1 MDPIVSLIDYTV
13 VGDALK
19 AQLATPMETAI
30 GIGVLVFAA
39 ILCWGVFKRL
49 TK

>member
-1 MDPIVSLIDYTV
+1 MDPVTSLINYSTV
-13 VGDALK
+13 AADLQ
-19 AQLATPMETAI
+19 AQLTTPMQAAV